1 MDCFRYKGT
10 YHSPL
15 GAMTMASDGVCLT
28 GLWFDGQ
35 KYFPEELLLGC
46 REAALPL
53 FEQTREW
60 LDRYFSGGEPGRVP
74 PLRLEGSP
82 FRQTVWCLLQ
92 EIPRGAVVT
101 YGAIARRLSVLQ
113 GGVRVSAQAVGGAVG
128 HNPVSIM
135 VPCHRVVGHDGN
147 LTGYAGGLD
156 RKKALLKLE
165 ALSRRDNS
173 VSDGIEWID
182 LETKLD
188 WANR

>member
-10 YHSPL
+10 YRSPL
-15 GAMTMASDGVCLT
+15 GAMTMVSDGVCLT

-35 KYFPEELLLGC
+35 KYFPGELLLGC

-53 FEQTREW
+53 FEQTCEW

-82 FRQTVWCLLQ
+82 FRQTVWRLLQ

-101 YGAIARRLSVLQ
+101 YGAIARQLSAGR
-113 GGVRVSAQAVGGAVG
+113 GGIPVSAQAVGGAVG
-128 HNPVSIM
+128 HNPVSIV
-135 VPCHRVVGHDGN
+135 VPCHRVVGSDGN

-156 RKKALLKLE
+156 RKVALLRLE
-165 ALSRRDNS
+165 RVRCHDLCCDEEPVAWPLSHGLPGG
-173 VSDGIEWID
+173 V
-182 LETKLD
+182 
-188 WANR
+188 